1 MNQERDENARLA
13 SELRHANLEV
23 ENLKSNSSV
32 DQRKLEHC
40 VQRARDAEAAEKK
53 LNGTLHRELVV
64 EQESSIKLRQKIRD
78 LEYALTDSASCTTDE
93 VDGLKVQIHE
103 FKLALESARM
113 DAQKAAS
120 ERDEQIED
128 KLMALA
134 KIDGLV
140 KKEQRL
146 QNHIRSLEL
155 RLQNASSANSDHS
168 SNDGESDKQ
177 NLYQVRCGLEACRQ
191 QLGALA
197 SRLMVAAVRSDNDEI
212 KASKEE
218 ITEAHRNLAFY
229 SRLINS
235 TRSAKRAQDSGLLEE
250 RLRDQ
255 LTNLK
260 LNSDRLHELQAEV
273 CSDSQSLSEFKL
285 RSDAQRKQIDQ
296 LTSDKL
302 TLQNK
307 LDEMRL
313 SAPEQ
318 WNNENSASATQL
330 VRKQQKTY
338 ERYARAESSRKAL
351 VYQKKYLLMTIG
363 GFQNTEQ
370 VTLATLSKI
379 GGFKNP
385 GDEKA
390 PLSPKRRF
398 IAAVNAIR
406 AVTRLKFLTRSWVKR
421 ITKSRSHSAKDALQ
435 NALTNRINFE
445 NERGVY

>member
-1 MNQERDENARLA
+1 MRFRLSA
-13 SELRHANLEV
+13 ELRQAQLVIED
-23 ENLKSNSSV
+23 LKSNNSV
-32 DQRKLEHC
+32 DQRKLEQC
-40 VQRARDAEAAEKK
+40 VQRARESEASEKK
-53 LNGTLHRELVV
+53 LNGKLHRELVV
-64 EQESSIKLRQKIRD
+64 EQENSIKLRQKIRD
-78 LEYALTDSASCTTDE
+78 LKQALTDTESGTTDE
-93 VDGLKVQIHE
+93 VDGLKSQIYE
-103 FKLALESARM
+103 FKLALEASRV
-113 DAQKAAS
+113 DGQKAAS
-120 ERDEQIED
+120 ERDQQIEE
-128 KLMALA
+128 KLMAMA
-134 KIDGLV
+134 KIDGLI

-146 QNHIRSLEL
+146 QAHIRSLEL
-155 RLQNASSANSDHS
+155 RLQNASSANSDLS

-197 SRLMVAAVRSDNDEI
+197 SRLMVAAVRNDNDEL

-229 SRLINS
+229 ARLINS
-235 TRSAKRAQDSGLLEE
+235 SRSSKRAQDSGLLEE

-273 CSDSQSLSEFKL
+273 SSDSQSLSEFKL
-285 RSDAQRKQIDQ
+285 RSEAQRKQIDQ
-296 LTSDKL
+296 LTADKL
-302 TLQNK
+302 ALQNK

-313 SAPEQ
+313 GAPDQ
-318 WNNENSASATQL
+318 WSNENSASATQSL

-351 VYQKKYLLMTIG
+351 VYQKKYLLLTIG

-385 GDEKA
+385 AEEKA

-398 IAAVNAIR
+398 IAAANAVI
-406 AVTRLKFLTRSWVKR
+406 AITRYYGFVFLV
-421 ITKSRSHSAKDALQ
+421 LQ
-435 NALTNRINFE
+435 FIF
-445 NERGVY
+445 